1 MQKLHTLSHILRPLE
16 EWKQMTSSYQKQEDI
31 QDFLLRAPVHTD
43 EGKLNTLAQIPVF
56 HEMRM
61 FRNSLFLQKLY
72 FSELYLLSYKREPP
86 TNRFEKQQLKT
97 LKADQPPSKT
107 IEVTAT

>member
-43 EGKLNTLAQIPVF
+43 EGKLNTLA
-56 HEMRM
+56 
-61 FRNSLFLQKLY
+61 
-72 FSELYLLSYKREPP
+72 
-86 TNRFEKQQLKT
+86 
-97 LKADQPPSKT
+97 
-107 IEVTAT
+107 